1 MNDSAGNLSNEPP
14 APIAD
19 EGFSERVATRAAGL
33 ERRRIFVRI
42 VLGLV
47 ITVAAAPLREYA
59 LTVSELVVTA
69 LVALPPGLLSVLLA
83 PINSVGAVLAFAL
96 FVLRL
101 FYRRFFA

>member
-1 MNDSAGNLSNEPP
+1 MNDTEENLRNEQP
-14 APIAD
+14 APVAD
-19 EGFSERVATRAAGL
+19 EGFSERVVTRAAGL
-33 ERRRIFVRI
+33 KRRRIFARI
-42 VLGLV
+42 ALGLV
-47 ITVAAAPLREYA
+47 VTVAAAPLREYA

-69 LVALPPGLLSVLLA
+69 LVAIPPGLLSVLLA